1 LWRPGAGNVGGMAD
15 IDNDLAEARDAA
27 RRYVT
32 VTGEMAAF
40 LDQLTDPV
48 DPAAEAEY
56 EALLGREELVRNERQ
71 EAVHRLGLVARS
83 LEGEDA

>member
-1 LWRPGAGNVGGMAD
+1 MAD
-15 IDNDLAEARDAA
+15 IDKDLTEARDAA

-32 VTGEMAAF
+32 VTREMAEF
-40 LDQLTDPV
+40 LDRLTDPV

-56 EALLGREELVRNERQ
+56 EALLGREELTRAERQ
-71 EAVHRLGLVARS
+71 DAVHRVGLIARS